1 MCWNW
6 SRCLWRIRIFKL
18 KKEKQDYI
26 VVMEATQEKELLRGG
41 QFLVK
46 ETKCEDVFTPE
57 DFSEE
62 QTMMKEAVMEF
73 NEREIIAH
81 KTRFEA
87 KDYALT
93 EEVMRK
99 AGELGFLGVAVPEA
113 YGGLGM
119 GFVSTCLTCD
129 YISSGTGSFSTAFGA
144 HTGIGTMPIT
154 LYGTEAQKQK
164 YVPKLASGE
173 WFGAYCLTEPGAGSD
188 ANSGKTT
195 AELSA
200 DGKSYKINGQKMWI
214 SNAGFCSVMIV
225 FARIEND
232 KNITGFIVEYDGDNP
247 NGITL
252 GEEEHKLGIR
262 ASSTRQVFF
271 NDTEVPVENMLAGRG
286 EGFKIAM
293 NALNVGR
300 IKLAA
305 ACLDSQRR
313 IITTGVQYATERKQF
328 KTPIADFGAI
338 KMKLAK
344 MATDAYAGESAT
356 YRAAK
361 NIEDRIALREAAG
374 NTHQEAELK
383 GVEEYAIECSIL
395 KVAVSEDVQNCADEG
410 IQIFGGMGFSE
421 ETPMEAAWRDARIAR
436 IYEGTNEINRMLSV
450 GMLVKKAMK
459 GHVDLLGPATAVQ
472 NELMGIPSFE
482 TPDYSELF
490 SEEKAMITK
499 LKKVFLMVAGA
510 AVQKFGPEMEKHQQ
524 LLIAASDILI
534 EIYMAESA
542 ILRTEKNAK
551 RTSEKE
557 QSVQIAMSKLYLYNA
572 VNIIEDKGKESI
584 ISFAEG
590 DEQRMMLMGLKRF
603 TKYTN
608 YPDIVDLRNEIAEKV
623 KAENKYCF

>member
-1 MCWNW
+1 M
-6 SRCLWRIRIFKL
+6 STDTTTKDI
-18 KKEKQDYI
+18 
-26 VVMEATQEKELLRGG
+26 LRGG

-46 ETKCEDVFTPE
+46 ETNCEDVFTPE

-62 QTMMKEAVMEF
+62 QKMMRDSVIEF
-73 NEREIIAH
+73 NDREIIANRD
-81 KTRFEA
+81 RFEA

-93 EEVMRK
+93 QEVMTK
-99 AGELGFLGVAVPEA
+99 AGEMGFLGVAVPEA
-113 YGGLGM
+113 YGGLEM
-119 GFVSTCLTCD
+119 GFVSTMIVCE
-129 YISSGTGSFSTAFGA
+129 YISSGSGSFSTAFGA

-164 YVPKLASGE
+164 YVPKLATGE

-195 AELSA
+195 ATLSA

-214 SNAGFCSVMIV
+214 SNAGFCKLFIV

-232 KNITGFIVEYDGDNP
+232 KNITGFIVENDPN

-271 NDTEVPVENMLAGRG
+271 NDTVVPVENMLSER
-286 EGFKIAM
+286 ENGFKIAM
-293 NALNVGR
+293 NALNIGR

-313 IITTGVQYATERKQF
+313 ITTNAIKYATERKQF
-328 KTPIADFGAI
+328 NTAIVDFGAI
-338 KMKLAK
+338 KFKLAE
-344 MATDAYAGESAT
+344 MASSLYAGEAAS

-361 NIEDRIALREAAG
+361 NIEDRIAIRMAAG
-374 NTHQEAELK
+374 NSHQEAELK
-383 GVEEYAIECSIL
+383 GVEEYVIECSIL
-395 KVAVSEDVQNCADEG
+395 KVAVSEDVQNCSDEG

-450 GMLVKKAMK
+450 GLLVKKAMK
-459 GHVDLLGPATAVQ
+459 GHVDLLGPATAVG
-472 NELMGIPSFE
+472 NELMDIPSFD
-482 TPDYSELF
+482 TPDFSELL
-490 SEEKAMITK
+490 SEEKEMVAK
-499 LKKVFLMVAGA
+499 LKKVFLMIAGS
-510 AVQKFGPEMEKHQQ
+510 AVQKYGPSLDEHQM
-524 LLIAASDILI
+524 LLLAASNILI
-534 EIYMAESA
+534 EIYLAESA

-551 RTSEKE
+551 RYGEAAQKE
-557 QSVQIAMSKLYLYNA
+557 QIAMSKLYLYHA
-572 VNIIEDKGKESI
+572 VDTVIKNGKEAIVSMT
-584 ISFAEG
+584 EG

-608 YPDIVDLRNEIAEKV
+608 HPKVVELRNTIADKL

>member
-1 MCWNW
+1 
-6 SRCLWRIRIFKL
+6 
-18 KKEKQDYI
+18 
-26 VVMEATQEKELLRGG
+26 METTNKDLLRGG

-46 ETKCEDVFTPE
+46 ETNCNDVFTPE
-57 DFSEE
+57 DFTEE
-62 QTMMKEAVMEF
+62 QNMMKDAVMEF
-73 NEREIIAH
+73 NDREIIPN
-81 KTRFEA
+81 KPRFEA

-93 EEVMRK
+93 ESVMKK
-99 AGELGFLGVAVPEA
+99 AGDLGFLGVAVPEA

-119 GFVSTCLTCD
+119 GFVSTLLTCD

-154 LYGTEAQKQK
+154 LYGTEEQKQK
-164 YVPKLASGE
+164 YVPKLATGE
-173 WFGAYCLTEPGAGSD
+173 WFGSYCLTEPGAGSD

-195 AELSA
+195 ATLSK

-214 SNAGFCSVMIV
+214 SNAGFCHLMIV
-225 FARIEND
+225 FARIEDD
-232 KNITGFIVEYDGDNP
+232 KNITGFIIEFDKEHP

-271 NDTEVPVENMLAGRG
+271 SDTVVPVENMLAGRG

-300 IKLAA
+300 IKLAG

-313 IITTGVQYATERKQF
+313 ITTMAVQYANERKQF
-328 KTPIADFGAI
+328 KTRISDFGAI
-338 KMKLAK
+338 KVKLAE
-344 MATDAYAGESAT
+344 MATNAYVGESAT

-361 NIEDRIALREAAG
+361 NIEDRIALRVAAG

-395 KVAVSEDVQNCADEG
+395 KVAVSEDIQHCSDEG

-421 ETPMEAAWRDARIAR
+421 DTPMEAAWRDARITR

-450 GMLVKKAMK
+450 GMLAKKAMK
-459 GHVDLLGPATAVQ
+459 GHVDLLTPATKVQ
-472 NELMGIPSFE
+472 EELMGIPSFDI
-482 TPDYSELF
+482 PDYSELF
-490 SEEKAMITK
+490 SEEKGMI
-499 LKKVFLMVAGA
+499 KKMKKTFLMIAGA
-510 AVQKFGPEMEKHQQ
+510 AVQKYGPQLDDQQQ
-524 LLIAASDILI
+524 LLIAAADILI

-551 RTSEKE
+551 RFGEE
-557 QSVQIAMSKLYLYNA
+557 AQSVQIAMSKLYLYHA
-572 VNIIEDKGKESI
+572 VDIIEEKGKESI
-584 ISFAEG
+584 ISFTTG
-590 DEQRMMLMGLKRF
+590 DQQKMMLMGLNRY
-603 TKYTN
+603 TKYAN
-608 YPDIVDLRNEIAEKV
+608 YPDIVDLRNAIAEKV